1 MAGAG
6 AIRAGRAY
14 VEINADDSG
23 FLAGLK
29 RAEDQLKAFGER
41 TSEMGRQMMTASS
54 VVLAPS
60 AMATRV
66 FAGFD
71 DAMREVQAKSQ
82 GSVEQLEM
90 LTEKAKQL
98 GATTSWTAQQ
108 IAEGMVQMS
117 QLGFKPEEI
126 DKSIG
131 AVMDLARA
139 THTDVA
145 SAAEIA
151 GNALRAFHL
160 PAEDMT
166 KVCDQ
171 LTVTANSSATNLL
184 ELGDALKYI
193 ASNANMS
200 GQNLSSTLEV
210 LGGLADS
217 GLKGSLGGTAMR
229 TMLSRLADFDMR
241 DYIKNSLYTDVTADD
256 GSIRPLNEIMRDLDK
271 ATGTWDN
278 VDRMDLFSQLFEQRG
293 MTGAGI
299 LAGADTEDLAAKL
312 ENAEGVARRT
322 AETMDKG
329 VGGSMRMFA
338 SAVEAVAIKIGESL
352 APEIQKL
359 SELLIE
365 NAQKVGDWVTQNK
378 ETIVTVAETALKIG
392 AAGAAL
398 FALGETVGAVSAA
411 VGGFSTV
418 IGAIGTAAGVI
429 ASAPVAATIAAIGVA
444 AAGAAVALHDFGDS
458 AEEIAKQHEER
469 AATDNANLER
479 LQALADKT
487 QLTNR
492 EMLEAARIAADL
504 NSRYHD
510 LGIEV
515 DSTTGKITGLAGAQE
530 KLNAAQLRTKIYD
543 QQQVLKEKQ
552 KEYEDKYGK
561 ITLGGAKEY
570 TQEELQELD
579 KQGRQGHVTTENHVS
594 SLVLEQQ
601 GSNIERAAYNEQ
613 TGKFQV
619 ASQKSGLFK
628 TENAEDARQR
638 LQYELDQAAL
648 AAKEIEDLK
657 ADIDSLKALQAPI
670 PGTVAPSITP
680 AAAPNVAAANEAA
693 QTQNALQAESNELQ
707 KETVKVL
714 KEVRD
719 GVNKESD
726 TI

>member
-41 TSEMGRQMMTASS
+41 TSEMGRQMMTASA

-71 DAMREVQAKSQ
+71 DQMRTVQAVTQ
-82 GSVEQLEM
+82 GTTEDLAK
-90 LTEKAKQL
+90 LTETAKQL
-98 GATTSWTAQQ
+98 GANTSFK
-108 IAEGMVQMS
+108 AEEVAGGMVE
-117 QLGFKPEEI
+117 LGRAGLKTNEI
-126 DKSIG
+126 LESIEG
-131 AVMDLARA
+131 VMALAKA
-139 THTDVA
+139 TGTDVPTA
-145 SAAEIA
+145 AKIAANTLRSFGMDAAEM
-151 GNALRAFHL
+151 GS
-160 PAEDMT
+160 
-166 KVCDQ
+166 VCDS
-171 LTVTANSSATNLL
+171 LAVTANGSATNLM
-184 ELGDALKYI
+184 ELGDALKYAASSGHI
-193 ASNANMS
+193 AGESITDVLKN
-200 GQNLSSTLEV
+200 
-210 LGGLADS
+210 LGGLANM
-217 GLKGSLGGTAMR
+217 GIQGSMGGTSLR
-229 TMLSRLADFDMR
+229 TIQARMSNESIREKFKELTGKDTMDAEGNLRNVIDLLADFR
-241 DYIKNSLYTDVTADD
+241 EATADM
-256 GSIRPLNEIMRDLDK
+256 GSGERIGL
-271 ATGTWDN
+271 
-278 VDRMDLFSQLFEQRG
+278 MDELFGARG
-293 MTGAGI
+293 MTGAGALI
-299 LAGADTEDLAAKL
+299 SADLESLNDALDNAQGKAVEIANTMEEGIGGAM
-312 ENAEGVARRT
+312 RRF
-322 AETMDKG
+322 G
-329 VGGSMRMFA
+329 
-338 SAVEAVAIKIGESL
+338 SAVEAVAIKIGEAL

-359 SELLIE
+359 SEYLID

-444 AAGAAVALHDFGDS
+444 AAGAAVALHDFAD
-458 AEEIAKQHEER
+458 AEDIAKQHEER

-579 KQGRQGHVTTENHVS
+579 KQGRQGRVTTENHVS

-638 LQYELDQAAL
+638 LQYQLDQAAL

-657 ADIDSLKALQAPI
+657 ADIDSLKALQAPT

-693 QTQNALQAESNELQ
+693 QAQSALQAETNEL
-707 KETVKVL
+707 L
-714 KEVRD
+714 KENNKLQRDIRD